1 MTPWPALAIMLT
13 RDGGAVR
20 AAVDRPPA
28 ADAGRL
34 LVGRPPEEAAR
45 MAGMMFNLCAAAQE
59 GAARAA
65 LGLASAPGVVA
76 AMARETARDHALK
89 LMVQWPVTLGLAPD
103 RAGLAAAAAAGGK
116 ALAAA
121 LFGTRGAPRDMAGL
135 RRWAAAG
142 ETAAARAFA
151 AVLHWDADW
160 GRAATA
166 LWAPDG
172 AAPAVDFAR
181 AEIGGRP
188 VETGLAAR
196 RAGEPLLRDI
206 ESAQGR
212 GILWRLAAR
221 LADAALL
228 AEGPPPAPAALAP
241 GLGWAAAARGS
252 LLVGAGVEGD
262 RVAAFARLTPTDA
275 ALHPQGALARVLA
288 ALPADPAAPLHAVAS
303 MAVEG
308 VDPCMPWRLT
318 IREAAHA

>member
-1 MTPWPALAIMLT
+1 MTPWPALAITLT

-20 AAVDRPPA
+20 AAVDRPPGTDA
-28 ADAGRL
+28 ARL
-34 LVGRPPEEAAR
+34 LLGRPVGEAAR
-45 MAGMMFNLCAAAQE
+45 MAGMAFNLCAAAQE

-89 LMVQWPVTLGLAPD
+89 LLVQWPVALGLAPD
-103 RAGLAAAAAAGGK
+103 RAGLAAAAAGGP

-121 LFGTRGAPRDMAGL
+121 LFGTQAAPRDLAGL
-135 RRWAAAG
+135 RRWAAAD
-142 ETAAARAFA
+142 ETPAARVFGVA
-151 AVLHWDADW
+151 LGWDADW

-166 LWAPDG
+166 LWAPGDTV
-172 AAPAVDFAR
+172 PPVDFAR
-181 AEIGGRP
+181 TEIGGRP

-196 RAGEPLLRDI
+196 RAAEPLLRDI
-206 ESAQGR
+206 EAAQGR

-228 AEGPPPAPAALAP
+228 AEAPPPEPAALAP

-252 LLVGAGVEGD
+252 LLVRAEVAGG

-275 ALHPQGALARVLA
+275 ALHQEGALARVLA